1 MEGIKG
7 RLAQFVAWAG
17 PVLLALGLVTSPV
30 LRQMPHGRFG
40 ELVLIAL
47 VALGIAA
54 ASRRLRGWGIAE
66 GVAGFFLLALML
78 FAGIAPFVAAM
89 VMALAAAAIG
99 GTLAPRQPVSLQ
111 IITGSLLL
119 AGTLGWLL
127 QLPLHHRWVLLP
139 ILVGV
144 IVLRRHALRDV
155 LCRTRVQWRE
165 AVGSAPKLSVFA
177 VLLLGLAS
185 TGSWIPTLQYDDLAY
200 HLRLPWQ
207 LMEQAA
213 YLPAADQQI
222 WALAP
227 WASDILHAVPQVIA
241 GSEARGPVNA
251 LWLVLIATGVYRFA
265 AALGAAAPARWL
277 AVALAASLPLTAG
290 LATSMQTEL
299 LTAAGLAWLAALVAG
314 PREAGLRFWLL
325 VAALAGGLAA
335 VKLTA
340 GAMAAV
346 LVLWALC
353 RHRWPSLPGIAL
365 VVLVAALAGG
375 ASYAQAAWLT
385 GNPVLPLF
393 NGVFQ
398 SPVMAPANFSDPR
411 WQAGFGS
418 GFDLLWRMTF
428 DSPRYVES
436 HHGAAGFVLVACA
449 GLWLLALLQARTR
462 TAALACTAVLV
473 LPLLPVQ
480 YLRYAYPGIVLMC
493 AVVAAAAPD
502 RRSLQV
508 LLIATCIL
516 DVGFMA
522 NGNWMLRSGAVKDTV
537 RHLGDTAP
545 LMARFA
551 PERSLIAA
559 MRTAGAT
566 GGNVLLLDR
575 TDAFAAELGG
585 RGRTVGWYAPRLEAA
600 ATRADAD
607 PSGRTWH
614 ALLQAEG
621 ICHVIVRADTLTP
634 AQAAA
639 LQQTGALLRLTVGGR
654 AWWSLPACDASA
666 GH

>member
-1 MEGIKG
+1 MESIKG
-7 RLAQFVAWAG
+7 RVAPSFAWAG
-17 PVLLALGLVTSPV
+17 PVLLLLGLVTSPV
-30 LRQMPHGRFG
+30 LRQMPHGRLG

-47 VALGIAA
+47 VALGVAA
-54 ASRRLRGWGIAE
+54 ASRRLRGWYLTD

-78 FAGIAPFVAAM
+78 FAGVAPFFAV
-89 VMALAAAAIG
+89 VLMALGAAAIG
-99 GTLAPRQPVSLQ
+99 GAAAPRQPLPLQ

-139 ILVGV
+139 ALLGI
-144 IVLRRHALRDV
+144 IALRRHALRDV
-155 LCRTRVQWRE
+155 LCQTWVQWHA
-165 AVGSAPKLSVFA
+165 AVGLAPNLSVFA
-177 VLLLGLAS
+177 VLVLGLAS

-213 YLPAADQQI
+213 YLPAAREQI

-227 WASDILHAVPQVIA
+227 WASDVLHAVPQVIA
-241 GSEARGPVNA
+241 GAEARGPVNA
-251 LWLVLIATGVYRFA
+251 LWLLLIATGVYRFA

-290 LATSMQTEL
+290 LAMSMQTEL

-314 PREAGLRFWLL
+314 PRETGLRFWLL
-325 VAALAGGLAA
+325 VAVLAGGLAA

-340 GAMAAV
+340 AAMAAV
-346 LVLWALC
+346 LVVWALC

-365 VVLVAALAGG
+365 VVLVSALVGG
-375 ASYAQAAWLT
+375 ASYAQATWLT
-385 GNPVLPLF
+385 GNPLLPLF

-411 WQAGFGS
+411 WHAGFGS

-428 DSPRYVES
+428 NSPRYVES
-436 HHGAAGFVLVACA
+436 HQGAAGFVLVACA
-449 GLWLLALLQARTR
+449 GLWLLALLQVRTR
-462 TAALACTAVLV
+462 AAALACTAVLL

-480 YLRYAYPGIVLMC
+480 YLRYAYPGIVLVC

-508 LLIATCIL
+508 LLIATCAL
-516 DVGFMA
+516 NVAFMA

-537 RHLGDTAP
+537 RSMGDAAP

-559 MRTAGAT
+559 MRASGETEGA
-566 GGNVLLLDR
+566 VLVLDR
-575 TDAFAAELGG
+575 AEAFSAELGR
-585 RGRTVGWYAPRLEAA
+585 RGRTVSWYAPRLEAA

-607 PSGRTWH
+607 PSGRAWS

-639 LQQTGALLRLTVGGR
+639 LQQTGALLKQTVGGR
-654 AWWSLPACDASA
+654 AWWSLPTCNASA